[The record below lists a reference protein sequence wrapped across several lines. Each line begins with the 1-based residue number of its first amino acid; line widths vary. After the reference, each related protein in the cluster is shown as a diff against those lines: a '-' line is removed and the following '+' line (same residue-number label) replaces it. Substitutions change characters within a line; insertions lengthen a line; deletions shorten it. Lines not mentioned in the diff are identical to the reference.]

1 MTLEEQQDT
10 ETTEICSV
18 CGTEITAMHAGY
30 YQLCDHC
37 INDVME
43 E

>member
-1 MTLEEQQDT
+1 MTTEEQR
-10 ETTEICSV
+10 EINIEEMCSV

-37 INDVME
+37 INDVIE